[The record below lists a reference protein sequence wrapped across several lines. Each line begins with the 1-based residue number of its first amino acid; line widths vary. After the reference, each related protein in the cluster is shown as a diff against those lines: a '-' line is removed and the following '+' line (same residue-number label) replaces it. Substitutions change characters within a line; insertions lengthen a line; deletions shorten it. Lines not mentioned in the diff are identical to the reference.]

1 MNKQPIEQAQDADL
15 RLSVAAMQR
24 AARHARE
31 LARRTGTYLVVSQD
45 GKVIYLHPDQ
55 WISGHPPPDLAIRLL
70 RKNAGVKMWN
80 GDLRVTINHTNFS
93 CKRPM
98 AGSIPTSCA
107 SCPARRIEPE
117 SSSPWN
123 TRAPTAGP
131 PPRMTG

>member
-55 WISGHPPPDLAIRLL
+55 TDQR
-70 RKNAGVKMWN
+70 
-80 GDLRVTINHTNFS
+80 
-93 CKRPM
+93 
-98 AGSIPTSCA
+98 A
-107 SCPARRIEPE
+107 S
-117 SSSPWN
+117 
-123 TRAPTAGP
+123 TA
-131 PPRMTG
+131 